1 MVDSSLLDPKNDF
14 VFKKLFADAPDLLA
28 ALINAVRPDET
39 PITVVVVLNPRIDPD
54 ELAGKFI
61 VLDLLAEDAE
71 GRRYNIEMQV
81 RRYHA
86 WSARSAYYLART
98 LTGQLKSGEDYQ
110 SLKPVIGIHLLDFE
124 LFEAPDQALWCFELR
139 DRRQPH
145 ITLGNEL
152 QLNLIEL
159 PKADRLGLAQP
170 ALRAWV
176 AFFEHWQEES
186 TMAAIAYPP
195 VKQALDHIK
204 ALSADAET
212 RRLAFVRER
221 ALHDEVSERRAEREK
236 GRLEG
241 KLEGKIE
248 GQREGLE
255 TALARLIQSGMN
267 EHQARHLLGL

>member
-1 MVDSSLLDPKNDF
+1 MTDSTLLDPKNDF
-14 VFKKLFADAPDLLA
+14 VFMKLFADAPDLLA

-61 VLDLLAEDAE
+61 VLDLLAEDAA

-124 LFEAPDQALWCFELR
+124 LFEAPDQAAQALWCFELR

-145 ITLGNEL
+145 VMLGNEL

-159 PKADRLGLAQP
+159 PKADRLGLAHP

-176 AFFEHWQEES
+176 TFFEHWQEEP

-195 VKQALDHIK
+195 VQQALEHIK

-221 ALHDEVSERRAEREK
+221 ALHDEVSEQRAEREQ

-241 KLEGKIE
+241 KLEGK
-248 GQREGLE
+248 REGLE
-255 TALARLIQSGMN
+255 DALARLIQNGMS
-267 EHQARHLLGL
+267 EHQARQLLGL

>member
-1 MVDSSLLDPKNDF
+1 MTDSTLLDPKNDF

-28 ALINAVRPDET
+28 ALINAIRSDEV
-39 PITVVVVLNPRIDPD
+39 PITVVEVLNPRID
-54 ELAGKFI
+54 FI
-61 VLDLLAEDAE
+61 ALDLLAEDIE
-71 GRRYNIEMQV
+71 GRRYNVEMQV
-81 RRYHA
+81 RRYNA

-124 LFEAPDQALWCFELR
+124 LFEAPDQAAQALWCFELR

-145 ITLGNEL
+145 VTLGNEL

-176 AFFEHWQEES
+176 GFFEHWQEER
-186 TMAAIAYPP
+186 TMAAIAYAP
-195 VKQALDHIK
+195 VQQALEHIK

-212 RRLAFVRER
+212 QRLAFVRER
-221 ALHDEVSERRAEREK
+221 ALHDEVSELRAEREK
-236 GRLEG
+236 GRREGMLEVALKG
-241 KLEGKIE
+241 KLE

-255 TALARLIQSGMN
+255 TALARLMQSGMS
-267 EHQARHLLGL
+267 EDQARQLLGL